1 MAPVTKPAKLYLNL
15 LANPRQTIGFRDFE
29 AMVVAFGFTLRR
41 TRGSHKQYR
50 HAALPDLLTITDHG
64 KDADT
69 YQVRLLL
76 DIVEEF
82 GLHIDR

>member
-1 MAPVTKPAKLYLNL
+1 MTKPAKLYLSL
-15 LANPRQTIGFRDFE
+15 LANPRQSIGFREFE
-29 AMVVAFGFTLRR
+29 ALVLAFGFSLRR

-50 HAALPDLLTITDHG
+50 HEAVPELLTITGHG
-64 KDADT
+64 KDADR

-82 GLHIDR
+82 GLSMTW

>member
-1 MAPVTKPAKLYLNL
+1 MTNPAKLYLNL
-15 LANPRQTIGFRDFE
+15 LANPRQSIGFRDFE
-29 AMVVAFGFTLRR
+29 ALILAFGFTLRR

-50 HAALPDLLTITDHG
+50 HEALPDLLTITEDG
-64 KDADT
+64 KDANR

-82 GLHIDR
+82 GLSIPR

>member
-1 MAPVTKPAKLYLNL
+1 MTKPARLYLNL
-15 LANPRQTIGFRDFE
+15 LANPRQTISFREFE
-29 AMVVAFGFTLRR
+29 AMIVAFGFTLRR

-50 HAALPDLLTITDHG
+50 HPRVPELLTITQRG
-64 KDADT
+64 GDANG

-82 GLHIDR
+82 GLSVTR